1 MPTVFSFISTKP
13 SKLTLGQHFYDLY
26 YNYMEENEIKF
37 DKSEIESLYFEKDN
51 ADALIKLLGIMK
63 KAKWEEL
70 PDVA

>member
-1 MPTVFSFISTKP
+1 MPTVFSFIATKP
-13 SKLTLGQHFYDLY
+13 SQLTLGQHFYDLY

-63 KAKWEEL
+63 KAKWEVL
-70 PDVA
+70 PDVD